1 MLPSSATETLR
12 DPWKLAGRTIAGRYD
27 VRAIV
32 AQGGAGRVYKA
43 LDRTTQCLVALK
55 VLRPDAGADD
65 AEPVS
70 PSEEFER
77 ERALLTRVDH
87 PAIVRYF
94 DHGEVEI
101 GHGRRTLFLALE
113 WVEGVTLDQ
122 HLAALGPLP
131 PAQALALL
139 RPLLDALAAAHA
151 AGVAHRDL
159 KPGNVM
165 VEGGVAA
172 PRLRLLDFGIAKL
185 MRPDEA
191 LGENTALT
199 LSRNPAFS
207 PAYAAPEQMSGAH
220 TGPWTDVHAAA
231 LLLTHAIVG
240 RAPFQ
245 STEFAALLR
254 ECISLDRPT
263 PARHGVDV
271 GALEPV
277 LAKALALRPQNR
289 YANAQEFCAALDEA
303 LGSAAPASAPEPAP
317 APAPASAPEP
327 EPASAPEGTRFPL
340 EIALGVGV
348 GAVLAVAAA
357 VLLFR

>member
-12 DPWKLAGRTIAGRYD
+12 DPWNLAGRTIAGRYD

-43 LDRTTQCLVALK
+43 LDRTTQHLVALK
-55 VLRPDAGADD
+55 VLRPDVGTDGV
-65 AEPVS
+65 EPVS
-70 PSEEFER
+70 PGEEFER

-87 PAIVRYF
+87 PVIVRYF
-94 DHGEVEI
+94 DHGDVEI
-101 GHGRRTLFLALE
+101 GYGRRTLFLALE

-122 HLAALGPLP
+122 HLAARGALSPVD
-131 PAQALALL
+131 ALALL
-139 RPLLDALAAAHA
+139 RPLLDALSAAHA

-165 VEGGVAA
+165 VEGGVAS
-172 PRLRLLDFGIAKL
+172 PRIRLLDFGIAKL

-191 LGENTALT
+191 LGENTNLT

-231 LLLTHAIVG
+231 LLLTQAMVG
-240 RAPFQ
+240 RAPYQ
-245 STEFAALLR
+245 GTEFAALLR
-254 ECISLDRPT
+254 ECISAERPT

-271 GALEPV
+271 GPLEPV
-277 LAKALALRPQNR
+277 LAKALTLRPQNR
-289 YANAQEFCAALDEA
+289 YANAQEFSAAIDEA
-303 LGSAAPASAPEPAP
+303 MRSLEPAP
-317 APAPASAPEP
+317 APVSEVMP
-327 EPASAPEGTRFPL
+327 EPATDAARFPL
-340 EIALGVGV
+340 EIILGTVV

>member
-12 DPWKLAGRTIAGRYD
+12 DPWNLAGRTVAGRYD

-43 LDRTTQCLVALK
+43 LDRTTQRPVALK
-55 VLRPDAGADD
+55 VLRPDVGTDGV
-65 AEPVS
+65 EPES
-70 PSEEFER
+70 PGEEFER

-87 PAIVRYF
+87 PVIVRYF
-94 DHGEVEI
+94 DHGDVEI
-101 GHGRRTLFLALE
+101 GYGRRTLFLALE

-122 HLAALGPLP
+122 HLAARGALSPT
-131 PAQALALL
+131 AALALL

-165 VEGGVAA
+165 VEGGAES
-172 PRLRLLDFGIAKL
+172 PRIRLLDFGIAKL

-191 LGENTALT
+191 LGENTNLT

-231 LLLTHAIVG
+231 LLLTQALVG
-240 RAPFQ
+240 RAPYQ
-245 STEFAALLR
+245 GTEFAALLR
-254 ECISLDRPT
+254 ECISADRPT

-271 GALEPV
+271 GPLEPV
-277 LAKALALRPQNR
+277 LAKALTVRPQNR

-303 LGSAAPASAPEPAP
+303 MRLMAPPPAP
-317 APAPASAPEP
+317 APEVMPAPAPDA
-327 EPASAPEGTRFPL
+327 ARFPL
-340 EIALGVGV
+340 EIILGTVV
-348 GAVLAVAAA
+348 GAALAVAAA

>member
-12 DPWKLAGRTIAGRYD
+12 DPWNLAGRTVAGRYD

-43 LDRTTQCLVALK
+43 LDRTTQRPVALK
-55 VLRPDAGADD
+55 VLRPDVGTDGV
-65 AEPVS
+65 EPVS
-70 PSEEFER
+70 PGEEFER

-87 PAIVRYF
+87 PVIVRYF
-94 DHGEVEI
+94 DHGDVEI
-101 GHGRRTLFLALE
+101 GYGRRTLFLALE
-113 WVEGVTLDQ
+113 WVEGVT
-122 HLAALGPLP
+122 
-131 PAQALALL
+131 LALL

-165 VEGGVAA
+165 VEGGVES
-172 PRLRLLDFGIAKL
+172 PRIRLLDFGIAKL

-191 LGENTALT
+191 LGENTNLT

-231 LLLTHAIVG
+231 LLLTQALVG
-240 RAPFQ
+240 RAPYQ
-245 STEFAALLR
+245 GTEFAALLR
-254 ECISLDRPT
+254 ECISADRPT

-271 GALEPV
+271 GPLEPV
-277 LAKALALRPQNR
+277 LAKALTLRPQNR

-303 LGSAAPASAPEPAP
+303 MRSLAPEAP
-317 APAPASAPEP
+317 LPEVMP
-327 EPASAPEGTRFPL
+327 EHATDAARFPL
-340 EIALGVGV
+340 EIILGTIV
-348 GAVLAVAAA
+348 GAALAVAAA

>member
-12 DPWKLAGRTIAGRYD
+12 DPWNLAGRTIAGRYD

-43 LDRTTQCLVALK
+43 LDRTTQHLVALK
-55 VLRPDAGADD
+55 VLRPDVGTDGV
-65 AEPVS
+65 EPVS
-70 PSEEFER
+70 PGEEFER

-87 PAIVRYF
+87 PVIVRYF

-101 GHGRRTLFLALE
+101 GYGRRTLFLALE

-122 HLAALGPLP
+122 HLAGRGALSPVD
-131 PAQALALL
+131 ALALL
-139 RPLLDALAAAHA
+139 RPLLDALSAAHA

-165 VEGGVAA
+165 VEGGVGS
-172 PRLRLLDFGIAKL
+172 PRIRLLDFGIAKL

-191 LGENTALT
+191 LGENTNLT

-231 LLLTHAIVG
+231 LLLTQAMVG
-240 RAPFQ
+240 RAPYQ
-245 STEFAALLR
+245 GTEFAALLR
-254 ECISLDRPT
+254 ECISAERPT

-271 GALEPV
+271 GPLEPV
-277 LAKALALRPQNR
+277 LAKALTLRPQNR
-289 YANAQEFCAALDEA
+289 YANAQEFSAALDEA
-303 LGSAAPASAPEPAP
+303 MRSLEPAP
-317 APAPASAPEP
+317 APVPEVLP
-327 EPASAPEGTRFPL
+327 EHATDAARFPL
-340 EIALGVGV
+340 EIILGTVV

>member
-12 DPWKLAGRTIAGRYD
+12 DPWNLAGRTVAGRYD

-43 LDRTTQCLVALK
+43 LDRTTQRPVALK
-55 VLRPDAGADD
+55 VLRPDVGTDGV
-65 AEPVS
+65 EPVS
-70 PSEEFER
+70 PGEEFER

-87 PAIVRYF
+87 PVIVRYF

-101 GHGRRTLFLALE
+101 GYGRRTLFLALE

-122 HLAALGPLP
+122 HLAGRGPLA
-131 PAQALALL
+131 PAAALALL

-165 VEGGVAA
+165 VEGGAEA
-172 PRLRLLDFGIAKL
+172 PRIRLLDFGIAKL

-191 LGENTALT
+191 LGENTNLT

-231 LLLTHAIVG
+231 LLLTQALVG
-240 RAPFQ
+240 RAPYQ
-245 STEFAALLR
+245 GTEFAALLR
-254 ECISLDRPT
+254 ECISAERPT

-271 GALEPV
+271 GPLEPV
-277 LAKALALRPQNR
+277 LAKALTLRPQNR
-289 YANAQEFCAALDEA
+289 YANAQEFCAAIDEA
-303 LGSAAPASAPEPAP
+303 MHGLAPVPEPAP
-317 APAPASAPEP
+317 APETS
-327 EPASAPEGTRFPL
+327 RFPV

-348 GAVLAVAAA
+348 GAALAVAAA

>member
-12 DPWKLAGRTIAGRYD
+12 DPWNLAGRTVAGRYD

-43 LDRTTQCLVALK
+43 LDRTTQRPVALK
-55 VLRPDAGADD
+55 VLRPDVGTDGV
-65 AEPVS
+65 EPVS
-70 PSEEFER
+70 PGEEFER

-87 PAIVRYF
+87 PVIVRYF
-94 DHGEVEI
+94 DHGDVEI
-101 GHGRRTLFLALE
+101 GYGRRTLFLALE

-122 HLAALGPLP
+122 HLAGRGALSPT
-131 PAQALALL
+131 AALALL

-165 VEGGVAA
+165 VEGGAES
-172 PRLRLLDFGIAKL
+172 PRIRLLDFGIAKL

-191 LGENTALT
+191 LGENTNLT

-231 LLLTHAIVG
+231 LLLTQAMVG
-240 RAPFQ
+240 RAPYLG
-245 STEFAALLR
+245 TEFAALLR
-254 ECISLDRPT
+254 ECISAERPT

-271 GALEPV
+271 GPLEPV
-277 LAKALALRPQNR
+277 LAKALTLRPQNR
-289 YANAQEFCAALDEA
+289 YANAQEFSAALDEA
-303 LGSAAPASAPEPAP
+303 MRQFVPEVLPEVLPEHATDAA
-317 APAPASAPEP
+317 
-327 EPASAPEGTRFPL
+327 RFPL
-340 EIALGVGV
+340 EIILGTIV
-348 GAVLAVAAA
+348 GAALAVAAA